1 VRRNITIFC
10 THASTSPRERWFRYA
25 LFVMNKNLQRRILT
39 NNNFSPKLQTY
50 LILNNESFLCNK
62 RKKRDMMESI
72 FPWTGQHNENDGF
85 SKIIHPFQLLANAKV
100 QSNFI
105 DYILILFHLFIRESE
120 TSSINQ
126 RCSSRRGSSKSF
138 KQSPW

>member
-1 VRRNITIFC
+1 
-10 THASTSPRERWFRYA
+10 
-25 LFVMNKNLQRRILT
+25 MNEKLLTAVQGRILT

-50 LILNNESFLCNK
+50 WILNNQSYLCNK
-62 RKKRDMMESI
+62 RKKRDVTKSI
-72 FPWTGQHNENDGF
+72 FPWTGQHNENEGF
-85 SKIIHPFQLLANAKV
+85 SKIIHQFQLLAKV
-100 QSNFI
+100 KGQSNFI

-126 RCSSRRGSSKSF
+126 TGSSRRGSSKSF